1 MSLTFPNSTLT
12 SLPKTNSDHTPIQLT
27 LSTSIPK
34 PNFFRF
40 ENCWLRD
47 PGFLLAI
54 LPAWNDNSQGCAA
67 ASLVRSLK
75 MVRSASKTWA
85 RGKRTPP
92 SLHSNCKFVI
102 YLFDLLEQGRLL
114 AAGEQLLRAQCREQL
129 ALSLRERAAY
139 LKQRGK
145 FRAIREDD
153 SNTRFFHAR
162 ANQRLRQNQIRVLE
176 VDGVTVASHTDK
188 TAALTAHLKELLR
201 EPAPL
206 LPASDLPAM
215 LYSGNMVMDPEMLMA
230 PFTQD
235 EAFAA
240 VKAMNRNSSPGP
252 DGFGPSFY
260 KASWETVAPTVMR
273 FVHAFYDEI
282 ADLECANCSFVVV
295 LPKHQTAARPSDFR
309 PICLQNC
316 PMKIVSKMLTTRL
329 QREIPKII
337 DIDQTGFIKGRS
349 ISENFVYAMELV
361 QCCHRRKLPT
371 LVLKLDFVKAFDSVK
386 WSSLNAV
393 MSA

>member
-1 MSLTFPNSTLT
+1 LTSFNDTIHKLELLDLPLLDRLFTWSNHRVNPTMARLDRVFLNVPMSLTFPNSTLT

-47 PGFLLAI
+47 PGFLPAI
-54 LPAWNDNSQGCAA
+54 LPAWNDNAQGCVA

-102 YLFDLLEQGRLL
+102 YLFDLLEEGRLL
-114 AAGEQLLRAQCREQL
+114 SEGEQLLRAQCREQL

-139 LKQRGK
+139 WKQRGK
-145 FRAIREDD
+145 FRAVREDD
-153 SNTRFFHAR
+153 SNTRYFHAR

-215 LYSGNMVMDPEMLMA
+215 LYSGSMVVDPEMLTA
-230 PFTQD
+230 PFTKD
-235 EAFAA
+235 EEFAA

-260 KASWETVAPTVMR
+260 KASSETVAPTVMR
-273 FVHAFYDEI
+273 FVHAFSLQKTRVCR
-282 ADLECANCSFVVV
+282 APKS
-295 LPKHQTAARPSDFR
+295 LPCVFFGRTA
-309 PICLQNC
+309 
-316 PMKIVSKMLTTRL
+316 K
-329 QREIPKII
+329 
-337 DIDQTGFIKGRS
+337 
-349 ISENFVYAMELV
+349 
-361 QCCHRRKLPT
+361 
-371 LVLKLDFVKAFDSVK
+371 
-386 WSSLNAV
+386 SLFAV
-393 MSA
+393 HFL